1 MTTRN
6 DINNHRVTEDVD
18 IYVERNGVCIRATFE
33 VKVRVLRSESQ
44 PGLRE
49 WSHEVEERYPIYV
62 GYGDDF
68 GRELEWRYGE
78 NMPTRI
84 VNALEG
90 LEGLIAS
97 EIERKVQQ
105 YRI

>member
-1 MTTRN
+1 
-6 DINNHRVTEDVD
+6 
-18 IYVERNGVCIRATFE
+18 
-33 VKVRVLRSESQ
+33 
-44 PGLRE
+44 
-49 WSHEVEERYPIYV
+49 
-62 GYGDDF
+62 
-68 GRELEWRYGE
+68 
-78 NMPTRI
+78 MPTRI